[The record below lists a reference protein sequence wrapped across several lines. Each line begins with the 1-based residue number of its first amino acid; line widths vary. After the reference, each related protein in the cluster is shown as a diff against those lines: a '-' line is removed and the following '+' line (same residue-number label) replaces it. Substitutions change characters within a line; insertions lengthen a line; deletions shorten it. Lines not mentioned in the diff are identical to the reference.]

1 MASVKFQADAD
12 LNQAIVT
19 GAIRRQPTISFQ
31 TATEAGLEGLK
42 DVEVLTVSARQQR
55 ILVTHDRRTMP
66 TEFAEFM
73 VNNQSS
79 GVLIV
84 SRKTALETVI
94 EELILIGAVTTAE
107 EWINR
112 IAKVPLQKP
121 LTLQGG

>member
-1 MASVKFQADAD
+1 MASVQFQADAD

-19 GAIRRQPTISFQ
+19 GVIRRQPNINFQ
-31 TATEAGLEGLK
+31 TATEVNLEGLQ
-42 DVEVLTVSARQQR
+42 DSEVLALSARQQR

-66 TEFAEFM
+66 TEFAEFI
-73 VNNQSS
+73 VSNQSS

-94 EELILIGAVTTAE
+94 EELILIWSVSTAE

-112 IAKVPLQKP
+112 IAKIPL
-121 LTLQGG
+121 

>member
-1 MASVKFQADAD
+1 MTNVQFQADAD

-19 GAIRRQPTISFQ
+19 GVMRRQSNISFQ

-42 DVEVLTVSARQQR
+42 DIEVLALSAKQQR

-66 TEFAEFM
+66 TEFAEFIA
-73 VNNQSS
+73 NNQSA

-84 SRKTALETVI
+84 SRKIALETVI
-94 EELILIGAVTTAE
+94 EELILIWSVTTAE

-112 IAKVPLQKP
+112 IAKIPL
-121 LTLQGG
+121 

>member
-1 MASVKFQADAD
+1 MTSIQFQADAD

-19 GAIRRQPTISFQ
+19 GVIRRQPKISFQ
-31 TATEAGLEGLK
+31 TATQAALEGVK
-42 DVEVLTVSARQQR
+42 DPEVLALSAKQQR

-73 VNNQSS
+73 VSNQSA

-84 SRKTALETVI
+84 SRKIALEIVI
-94 EELILIGAVTTAE
+94 EELILIWSVSSTE

-112 IAKVPLQKP
+112 IAKTPL
-121 LTLQGG
+121 